1 MKDLSIIIPFRDRH
15 SHLRQTGPLLKR
27 VGRVIVV
34 EQCNNK
40 PFNRGR
46 LCNIGAKLSET
57 EKIIIHDVDMKP
69 TSLDYQFHGITHFA
83 GRASQF
89 NYKMPYPTYFGGVVG
104 FEKALF
110 EKVNGFSN
118 DFWGWG
124 GEDDDLYNR
133 VKLKDFEINFFAKKF
148 LSLNHKKQIDKD
160 LHAQNVSLLES
171 GINLDSGLS
180 NCLEGAKINVEEIN
194 GYKWISADF

>member
-1 MKDLSIIIPFRDRH
+1 
-15 SHLRQTGPLLKR
+15 
-27 VGRVIVV
+27 
-34 EQCNNK
+34 
-40 PFNRGR
+40 
-46 LCNIGAKLSET
+46 
-57 EKIIIHDVDMKP
+57 
-69 TSLDYQFHGITHFA
+69 
-83 GRASQF
+83 
-89 NYKMPYPTYFGGVVG
+89 VG

-124 GEDDDLYNR
+124 AEDDDLYNR

-194 GYKWISADF
+194 NYKWISADF